1 MRYGVRNWKIVTRQS
16 TVNRLLSALFIVH
29 FSFLITE
36 AQTLDST
43 PSELSADSSTLKVL
57 SYNMYMLPPLV
68 KFTGKQRRAKRI
80 GDLLKDSD
88 FDIVVFQEA
97 FHGAARRK
105 IWRRMRDNYPH
116 ALGPANRRWYS
127 FKTNSGIWII
137 SKIPLTQIAELDFD
151 YCDGIDC
158 WSRKGALVAEG
169 EFYGK
174 TFQILGTHLEA
185 GGSREKKVGQYRE
198 LDSVLA
204 FVRKENVPQI
214 ITGDF
219 NTKKFQDT
227 TWYNQLVSIL
237 GAQDGPLLSEQQYS
251 SDSYVN
257 DIKIERGD
265 KKKRGVIDFIFY
277 RENGVKAKI
286 NRYVRMPRW
295 QWSKRCK
302 DLSDHFAIE
311 AQIRF
316 NN

>member
-1 MRYGVRNWKIVTRQS
+1 MNRNKQLVLKSMKAILFT
-16 TVNRLLSALFIVH
+16 LLIAHCSH
-29 FSFLITE
+29 LIAQE
-36 AQTLDST
+36 QTLNST
-43 PSELSADSSTLKVL
+43 SSDLTVDADKLPLKVL
-57 SYNMYMLPPLV
+57 SYNIHMLPPLA

-105 IWRRMRDNYPH
+105 IARRMKDNFPFI
-116 ALGPANRRWYS
+116 LGPANRRWYS

-137 SKIPLTQIAELDFD
+137 SKIPLTQVAELDFE

-158 WSRKGALVAEG
+158 WARKGALVAEG
-169 EFYGK
+169 EFQGQP
-174 TFQILGTHLEA
+174 FQILGTHLEA
-185 GGSREKKVGQYRE
+185 GGSREKKVDQYRE
-198 LDSVLA
+198 LDSVLTQ
-204 FVRKENVPQI
+204 VRKEDVPQI
-214 ITGDF
+214 IAGDF

-227 TWYNQLVSIL
+227 TWYNQLVDIL
-237 GAQDGPLLSEQQYS
+237 GAEDGPLLSEQQYS

-257 DIKIERGD
+257 DIKIQRGD

-277 RENGVKAKI
+277 RNNGVKAKI

-295 QWSKRCK
+295 QWSKHRQ

-311 AQIRF
+311 AQILF
-316 NN
+316 K